1 MSKLKGGDRVWRG
14 IIGVIL
20 SLSYYVSPEQ
30 MMPVSGRGIVIFLI
44 FLFFV
49 ILPDL
54 KGLRGGAVAGFLSLA
69 FAGMGHL
76 YVRQYARAFLFSLGG
91 VFSYMISNYSPK
103 SVLFNILIFI
113 ISAVDSF
120 SFGKRGF
127 GIF

>member
-1 MSKLKGGDRVWRG
+1 MSKKKRGERVWRG
-14 IIGVIL
+14 IIAVIL
-20 SLSYYVSPEQ
+20 SLSYWK
-30 MMPVSGRGIVIFLI
+30 MTLIMPGSWRVIVIFLI

-49 ILPDL
+49 LLPNL
-54 KGLRGGAVAGFLSLA
+54 KGLKGGVAAGFLSLA

-76 YVRQYARAFLFSLGG
+76 YVREYARAFLFSLGG
-91 VFSYMISNYSPK
+91 IFAYMISTYSPK

>member
-1 MSKLKGGDRVWRG
+1 MGKKGRGDRVWRG
-14 IIGVIL
+14 IIAVIL
-20 SLSYYVSPEQ
+20 SLSYWEMTQ
-30 MMPVSGRGIVIFLI
+30 IMPTYGRGIVIALI

-54 KGLRGGAVAGFLSLA
+54 KGLKGGAVAGFLSLA
-69 FAGMGHL
+69 FAGMGHI

-91 VFSYMISNYSPK
+91 VFAYMISTYSPK
-103 SVLFNILIFI
+103 SVLFNILLFI

-120 SFGKRGF
+120 SYGKRGF